1 MIQLDTRNGHNQ
13 SVIEEFNKVS
23 RQLSDADI
31 LYKILKYA
39 DDREIEG
46 ITASLYEQTFN
57 DVDGNILDV
66 DDFVVLLD
74 DSELEEGTPRRGNLL
89 KITKLID
96 LDSNFIE
103 CVNLEDY
110 ETSSLFGHRVLRVKK
125 P

>member
-1 MIQLDTRNGHNQ
+1 MIQLDTTNGHNQ

-23 RQLSDADI
+23 RHLSDADI
-31 LYKILKYA
+31 LYKILIYA

-57 DVDGNILDV
+57 DVDGNILNIG
-66 DDFVVLLD
+66 DFVVLLD
-74 DSELEEGTPRRGNLL
+74 DSELEEDTSRRGDVL

-96 LDSNFIE
+96 SDSNFIE
-103 CVNLEDY
+103 GSNSEY
-110 ETSSLFGHRVLRVKK
+110 GTFSLFGHRVLKVKK

>member
-1 MIQLDTRNGHNQ
+1 MIQLDTTNGHNQ

-23 RQLSDADI
+23 RHLSDADI
-31 LYKILKYA
+31 LYKILTYA

-74 DSELEEGTPRRGNLL
+74 DSELEEDTPRRGNVL

-103 CVNLEDY
+103 GSNSEY
-110 ETSSLFGHRVLRVKK
+110 GTFSLFGHRVLKVKK

>member
-1 MIQLDTRNGHNQ
+1 MIQLDTTNGHNQ

-23 RQLSDADI
+23 RHLSDADI
-31 LYKILKYA
+31 LYKILTYA

-57 DVDGNILDV
+57 DVDGNILDLG
-66 DDFVVLLD
+66 DSVVLLD
-74 DSELEEGTPRRGNLL
+74 DSELEEDTPRRGDVL

-96 LDSNFIE
+96 LGSNFIE
-103 CVNLEDY
+103 CSDSDY
-110 ETSSLFGHRVLRVKK
+110 ETFSLFGHRVLKVKK

>member
-23 RQLSDADI
+23 RHLSDAEI
-31 LYKILKYA
+31 LYSILTYS

-46 ITASLYEQTFN
+46 ITASLYGQTFV
-57 DVDGNILDV
+57 DMDGNILNV
-66 DDFVVLLD
+66 GDFVVLLD
-74 DSELEEGTPRRGNLL
+74 DSELEEQTPRRGDAL

-103 CVNLEDY
+103 CNNSEHG
-110 ETSSLFGHRVLRVKK
+110 TFSLFGYRLLKLKK

>member
-1 MIQLDTRNGHNQ
+1 
-13 SVIEEFNKVS
+13 
-23 RQLSDADI
+23 
-31 LYKILKYA
+31 
-39 DDREIEG
+39 
-46 ITASLYEQTFN
+46 LYEQTFN

-74 DSELEEGTPRRGNLL
+74 DSELEKDTPRRGDVL

-103 CVNLEDY
+103 CSNSEY
-110 ETSSLFGHRVLRVKK
+110 GKFSLFGHRVLKVKK

>member
-1 MIQLDTRNGHNQ
+1 MIQLDTTNGHNQ
-13 SVIEEFNKVS
+13 LVIEEFNKVS
-23 RQLSDADI
+23 RHLSDADI

-39 DDREIEG
+39 DDREIEE

-74 DSELEEGTPRRGNLL
+74 DSELEEDTPRRGNVL

-103 CVNLEDY
+103 GSNSAY
-110 ETSSLFGHRVLRVKK
+110 GTFSLFGHRVLKVKK